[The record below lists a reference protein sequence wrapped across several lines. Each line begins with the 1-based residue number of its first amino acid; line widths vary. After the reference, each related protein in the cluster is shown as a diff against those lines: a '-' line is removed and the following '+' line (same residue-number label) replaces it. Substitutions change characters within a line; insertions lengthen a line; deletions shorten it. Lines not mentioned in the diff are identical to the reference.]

1 MQHEYIYIFS
11 KYLKILADFWSLL
24 LNHVDTIPTTD
35 VLFYATKRQDN
46 GSTWNSLNNLNEALN
61 FVQFPSLSFSL
72 TSCHPRES
80 RLFSVL
86 VVSDCIHIAWSSV
99 HFEKNHNDREQKRFQ
114 KNFALP
120 FCFYRFLNNTHAFV
134 EDRKILYVDNTFNL
148 KIIKH
153 LIFSFNHTKN

>member
-80 RLFSVL
+80 RLFSQFSWFPT
-86 VVSDCIHIAWSSV
+86 VSTSLGQAFTSKKITMI
-99 HFEKNHNDREQKRFQ
+99 ENRNDSRRT
-114 KNFALP
+114 L
-120 FCFYRFLNNTHAFV
+120 LSLFV
-134 EDRKILYVDNTFNL
+134 FIDF
-148 KIIKH
+148 
-153 LIFSFNHTKN
+153 

>member
-80 RLFSVL
+80 RLFSQFSWFPT
-86 VVSDCIHIAWSSV
+86 VSTSLGQVFTSKKTTMI
-99 HFEKNHNDREQKRFQ
+99 ENRNDSRRTLLSLFVFI
-114 KNFALP
+114 NF
-120 FCFYRFLNNTHAFV
+120 
-134 EDRKILYVDNTFNL
+134 
-148 KIIKH
+148 
-153 LIFSFNHTKN
+153 

>member
-80 RLFSVL
+80 RLFSQFSWFPT
-86 VVSDCIHIAWSSV
+86 VSTSLGQVFTSKKITMI
-99 HFEKNHNDREQKRFQ
+99 ENRNDSRRT
-114 KNFALP
+114 L
-120 FCFYRFLNNTHAFV
+120 LSLFV
-134 EDRKILYVDNTFNL
+134 FIDF
-148 KIIKH
+148 
-153 LIFSFNHTKN
+153 